1 MSPSAVVVKDPRQ
14 LTTTNGY
21 PTTAAHGK
29 TVVANQIKAAAV
41 TTALALDPNPVS
53 DDDVGNPAQHK
64 YGRYR
69 NPSLYVTPD
78 HDVRVEES
86 PIPPPS
92 PTEVLIHVRATG
104 ICGSDLHLWHRGA
117 IGPLTVD
124 HAHILGHE
132 ASGVVLETGSAVG
145 HLKPGDRVAIEP
157 QLPCHTC
164 FLCTSGKYNLCES
177 VRFLGVCNGGT
188 IRRFMTHE
196 ARYCHKIPDA
206 MTFVQGALLEPLSV
220 NLHAI
225 RQCGGSVSIGKSVLI
240 CGAGPIGLIA
250 LASVR
255 ASGAWPIVI
264 TDIEESRLDFARK
277 FVPGVK
283 TYLVRQQHQ
292 QPSKTAL
299 ECAEEIRLLFGCS
312 GTRDVERGIPE
323 ENEYNAPSTVMEC
336 TGIESSVITAAYA
349 CRRSGIV
356 MVIGV
361 GRSLMDRLP
370 FMHLSLAEIQLRF
383 MNRYNDTWPAG
394 INALSDKHVLDLDAL
409 VTHKFP
415 LERATEAMKLCADRS
430 QSSIKVMIVDDQEIL
445 P

>member
-1 MSPSAVVVKDPRQ
+1 MSPSAVVTDPQRI
-14 LTTTNGY
+14 TNGY
-21 PTTAAHGK
+21 SIVPGK
-29 TVVANQIKAAAV
+29 PVDANQIKAISTELESSV
-41 TTALALDPNPVS
+41 SNDTTTA
-53 DDDVGNPAQHK
+53 HR
-64 YGRYR
+64 YGHYK
-69 NPSLYVTPD
+69 NPSLYVTPS
-78 HDVRVEES
+78 HEIRMEES
-86 PIPPPS
+86 SIQPPS

-104 ICGSDLHLWHRGA
+104 ICGSDVHLWHRGA
-117 IGPLTVD
+117 IGPLRVD
-124 HAHILGHE
+124 HAHVLGHE
-132 ASGVVLETGSAVG
+132 ASGVVLEIGTAVN
-145 HLKPGDRVAIEP
+145 HLKPGDRIAIEP
-157 QLPCHTC
+157 QVPCHTC

-196 ARYCHKIPDA
+196 ARYCHKIPDG

-225 RQCGGSVSIGKSVLI
+225 RQCEGSISVGKPVLI

-264 TDIEESRLDFARK
+264 TDIEEARLDFARK

-283 TYLVRQQHQ
+283 TYLV
-292 QPSKTAL
+292 QPSKTPLA
-299 ECAEEIRLLFGCS
+299 CAEDIRLMFGCTGS
-312 GTRDVERGIPE
+312 RDVEKGILE
-323 ENEYNAPSTVMEC
+323 VNEYSAPATVLEC

-349 CRRSGIV
+349 CRRAGIV

-361 GRSLMDRLP
+361 GRSLMDKLP
-370 FMHLSLAEIQLRF
+370 FMHLSLAETQLRF

-394 INALSDKHVLDLDAL
+394 INALSNSQVLNLDGL

-415 LERATEAMKLCADRS
+415 LERATEAMKLCADPS
-430 QSSIKVMIVDDQEIL
+430 QTSIKVMIVDDQEIIC
-445 P
+445 